1 QAERHR
7 ARARPL
13 RPGRL
18 PRVQADL
25 RQPHLT
31 RRSPMATPPSRPA
44 PDPDRLKL
52 YAFNLFT
59 KLEGAVTSAMVHL
72 GDRLGL
78 YRALDAAGRPLST
91 AELADAAGMDERW
104 VREWAYNVVGP

>member
-1 QAERHR
+1 
-7 ARARPL
+7 
-13 RPGRL
+13 
-18 PRVQADL
+18 
-25 RQPHLT
+25 
-31 RRSPMATPPSRPA
+31 MATPPSRPA

-78 YRALDAAGRPLST
+78 YRALDAAGRPLTS
-91 AELADAAGMDERW
+91 AELADAAGLDERW
-104 VREWAYNVVGP
+104 VREWAYNQGGGAARSTSTRTSGCRCRPRPSR